1 MRHLKVD
8 DVMTRRVATVQV
20 GAPFKE
26 VARLLAE
33 RKISAVPV
41 LDGDGKLAGIV
52 SEADLLRK
60 EQYHEDAMPT
70 RRRFGSR
77 RERVFRAKARGDF
90 AGDVMTTPAI
100 TVGPEASVVEA
111 AKVMIERNVKRLP
124 VVDFDGCL
132 VGIVSRADLL
142 WVFLRPDDEIA
153 EEIRTEVFARVLLQE
168 PTYTV
173 TVNNGIVML
182 SGRLDRRSAVE
193 IAERLVRAVDG
204 VVDVVNGL
212 TYRVDDSGPSPHEHV
227 GRIEASGGHAR
238 R

>member
-20 GAPFKE
+20 GAPFKD

-41 LDGDGKLAGIV
+41 LDNDGKLVGVV

-193 IAERLVRAVDG
+193 IAERLVCAVDG

>member
-8 DVMTRRVATVQV
+8 DVMTRQVATVQV
-20 GAPFKE
+20 GAPFKD

-33 RKISAVPV
+33 RKVSAVPV
-41 LDGDGKLAGIV
+41 LDGDGKLVGIV

-60 EQYHEDAMPT
+60 EQYHEDALPT

-77 RERVFRAKARGDF
+77 RERVHRAKALGDF
-90 AGDVMTTPAI
+90 AGDVMTAPAI
-100 TVGPEASVVEA
+100 TVGPEATVVEA
-111 AKVMIERNVKRLP
+111 ATLIIEENVKRLP
-124 VVDFDGCL
+124 VVDSDGCL

-153 EEIRTEVFARVLLQE
+153 EEIRTDVFARVLLQE

-173 TVNNGIVML
+173 TVNNGIVLL
-182 SGRLDRRSAVE
+182 SGKLDRRSTVE

-212 TYRVDDSGPSPHEHV
+212 TYRVDDGDKRLIRSML
-227 GRIEASGGHAR
+227 
-238 R
+238 